1 MKIRNLFKLLMCS
14 TFAIGGALAIAMS
27 SNGEHSQAE
36 ATTTDPNAGFLIK
49 AYGARVNKDPSNS
62 FSYTFKLTDGEK
74 ILTEKSDSGKTC
86 LNRVKGTGTW
96 PNYTVSEEEFMTNGT
111 LLCEFSS
118 LSLPKYEFTITNT
131 PYLTCTFSYY
141 IKVFYKGVGIYNSS
155 NKDPKDLSGS
165 SIKSI
170 TWSGDLTDLIQSTK
184 ITLDSSRA
192 DNHSECSDI
201 SFVAPNGYTAPKVFG
216 NTFDDGISA
225 KATIPAKTGTNFA
238 GYYLLD
244 GYKRFYDSELNPTNE
259 VVNEVVDFEMSLE
272 ALFAYSNIDFGGC
285 TTFNL
290 PSDASNQ
297 LKYLVYENFYFV
309 GVETVL
315 PTAEMM
321 VRSGYRF
328 IHWEDNNGKVVTFI
342 PANATSSSS
351 FKAVWEDT
359 TYDVNFYS
367 KDVLLPELSFQYEFG
382 ETHNFTTLDD
392 TPFEH
397 FEYWKDESG
406 NRKDGI
412 VPSDARDFKLYAYWT
427 ARNYNVKLNTNG
439 ADSCK
444 ELTSY
449 VAGTET
455 DLPGSSDITKKG
467 FNFVGWYD
475 NESLTGTPISFISD
489 TQTGD
494 VEYWAKWSGI
504 EYSVS
509 FVTYTQGEVISAK
522 TFIAG
527 IGIPAK
533 DMPVPTRDG
542 YTFVGWFA
550 KEYDTN
556 VQPSVSD
563 RNYSETGIGINNPDD
578 FTSIILYAKWNL
590 DLSNNGAFRFICYGH
605 LGTKVDSNYN
615 AAVEVKYGDNV
626 ILKTFTAKNV
636 SNCTSTKNPESMLL
650 DFTTTFLPSEITFI
664 WEGKSI
670 GRNTHSVV
678 EIYYQSDYQ
687 PVSVL
692 EKEKYIISDSNVR
705 CTVNPSDSSSVP
717 HSTITISNQN
727 TTGDISGLSFDVP
740 KGSSMP
746 TLLNKDYLM
755 KDGTIGQY
763 SFVKPSLVDSEGTS
777 LELQGFY
784 DANANNKYFDA
795 DLNPVANAKAS
806 ESMTLYPGFLQN
818 VNYVDGSITTPST
831 YLAGLNNTI
840 TFAPG
845 YTKENAVFNGWSYT
859 KNGEIVTTIDN
870 TKKDELN
877 LYSIWSYYVYFDT
890 DGGSSVDPQ
899 LVAQTQTATK
909 PTDPTKEV
917 EGIRYQFLGWY
928 LNADLY
934 DFATPVTESI
944 TLKAK
949 WVSYI
954 DVFVTT
960 YMHPEIDPSNPGTGS
975 CITEGWYANAKAAF
989 AELNDAE
996 KTAFTSDIEY
1006 AAYYERFVA
1015 WARANGEIFD
1025 GINIVQITSF
1035 NPLINSENSGTVLAI
1050 ILSMIFISALL
1061 AGFVI
1066 VRKKKQ
1072 Y

>member
-1 MKIRNLFKLLMCS
+1 MKNIKKIILFSL
-14 TFAIGGALAIAMS
+14 FGALSIGCASLMVGKANNAKVAS
-27 SNGEHSQAE
+27 ADGGNGAAWHIRI
-36 ATTTDPNAGFLIK
+36 TGKHTIK
-49 AYGARVNKDPSNS
+49 ADKDPSINLVKTSKNS
-62 FSYTFKLTDGEK
+62 ITQKSVSSGSINYGSYATVFEYDSVCCPDYLYADLDGTPCK
-74 ILTEKSDSGKTC
+74 NIWG
-86 LNRVKGTGTW
+86 
-96 PNYTVSEEEFMTNGT
+96 GT
-111 LLCEFSS
+111 LAYFETEVFYLGSS
-118 LSLPKYEFTITNT
+118 NLTKKETLAKIDAMSVDKKKNKNEGSYNFTTKIYSYKLNNELVKNKESLP
-131 PYLTCTFSYY
+131 TCFD
-141 IKVFYKGVGIYNSS
+141 I
-155 NKDPKDLSGS
+155 
-165 SIKSI
+165 
-170 TWSGDLTDLIQSTK
+170 
-184 ITLDSSRA
+184 A
-192 DNHSECSDI
+192 DENL
-201 SFVAPNGYTAPKVFG
+201 VLPNIFG
-216 NTFDDGISA
+216 NTFIDYDGIE
-225 KATIPAKTGTNFA
+225 KTFTLPSEPIDDYAGSSFA
-238 GYYLLD
+238 GYFD
-244 GYKRFYDSELNPTNE
+244 TNYDQYFNKEGTAVKTTNLNVNNKELK
-259 VVNEVVDFEMSLE
+259 
-272 ALFAYSNIDFGGC
+272 ALFTYSNINFGDC
-285 TTFNL
+285 TFNL

-297 LKYLVYENFYFV
+297 LKYLVDKKSYFV

-315 PTAEMM
+315 PTADMM
-321 VRSGYRF
+321 VKSGYRF
-328 IHWEDNNGKVVTFI
+328 KHWEDNNGNVVKVI
-342 PANATSSSS
+342 PASANSSST
-351 FKAVWEDT
+351 FTAVWEDT

-412 VPSDARDFKLYAYWT
+412 VPSDARDFNLYAYWT

-449 VAGTET
+449 VAGTKT

-467 FNFVGWYD
+467 FNFVGWYE

-527 IGIPAK
+527 IGISAK

-542 YTFVGWFA
+542 YSFVGWFA
-550 KEYDTN
+550 KEYDTD
-556 VQPSVSD
+556 VQPSSSD

-578 FTSIILYAKWNL
+578 FTNIILYAKWNL

-615 AAVEVKYGDNV
+615 ATVEVKYGDNV

-636 SNCTSTKNPESMLL
+636 SNCTSIKNPESMLL
-650 DFTTTFLPSEITFI
+650 DFTTTFLPSEITFV

-717 HSTITISNQN
+717 HSTITFSNQN

-740 KGSSMP
+740 NGSSMP

-763 SFVKPSLVDSEGTS
+763 SFTKPSLVDSKGTN

-795 DLNPVANAKAS
+795 DLNPVADAKAS
-806 ESMTLYPGFLQN
+806 DSMTLYPGFLQD
-818 VNYVDGSITTPST
+818 VNYIDGATTSPST

-840 TFAPG
+840 TFAPA
-845 YTKENAVFNGWSYT
+845 YTKENAEFTGWSYT
-859 KNGEIVTTIDN
+859 ENGEVVTTIDN

-877 LYSIWSYYVYFDT
+877 LYSIWSYYVYFDS

-949 WVSYI
+949 WVSYV

-1006 AAYYERFVA
+1006 AVYYERFVA
-1015 WARANGEIFD
+1015 WARANGETFD

-1035 NPLINSENSGTVLAI
+1035 NPLIYSENSGTVLVI
-1050 ILSMIFISALL
+1050 ILSIIFVSALL